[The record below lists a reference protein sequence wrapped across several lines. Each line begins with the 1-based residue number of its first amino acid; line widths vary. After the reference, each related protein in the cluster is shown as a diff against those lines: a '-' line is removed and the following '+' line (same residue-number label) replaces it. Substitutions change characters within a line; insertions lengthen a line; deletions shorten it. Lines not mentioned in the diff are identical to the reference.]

1 MLNFAM
7 FGAGRIANVHG
18 QTISEHPDVR
28 LVYVVDP
35 VQQAAETIAEKFAA
49 KVSDAATVFADTS
62 IDAVLICSSTDT
74 HADLI
79 EQAARAGKAIF
90 CEKPV
95 DLDINR
101 ARHVADVVKETGV
114 TCFLGF
120 NRRFD
125 PTFNAL
131 HQDKLAGR
139 IGNLEQ
145 LVITSRDPSPPPVEY
160 IKVSGGLFRDMMIH
174 DLDMA
179 RWMLG
184 EEPVEVHAT
193 GSCLVDPEIARA
205 GDIDSAM
212 VILKTASGRL
222 CHINNSRRA
231 AYGYDQRIEVLGDKG
246 MLQAGNHRENEVRF
260 LGTEGDI
267 TDKPLYFFLER
278 YMPAY
283 RNELRSFINT
293 ITTGAQPEVT
303 IDDGVKALELAD
315 ACYQSLQSGKTVQL
329 QASEC
334 ESQKEISFAAADQPV
349 KVSA

>member
-18 QTISEHPDVR
+18 QTLSEHSGVN
-28 LVYVVDP
+28 LQYVVDP
-35 VQQAAETIAEKFAA
+35 HQASAKAIAEKFGATVTRA
-49 KVSDAATVFADTS
+49 ETVFADES

-74 HADLI
+74 HSDLI
-79 EQAARAGKAIF
+79 EKAAMAGKAIF

-101 ARHVADVVKETGV
+101 ARQVARVVKETGV

-125 PTFNAL
+125 PTFASL
-131 HQDKLAGR
+131 QGDLKEGR
-139 IGNLEQ
+139 IGELEQ
-145 LVITSRDPSPPPVEY
+145 LVITSRDPSPPPVDY

-179 RWMLG
+179 RWLLN
-184 EEPVEVHAT
+184 EEPVEVHAA
-193 GSCLVDPEIARA
+193 GSCLVDAAIGEA

-212 VILKTASGRL
+212 VTLKTASGRL

-231 AYGYDQRIEVLGDKG
+231 VYGYDQRIEVLGEQG
-246 MLQAGNHRENEVRF
+246 MLQASNHKETEVRF
-260 LGTEGDI
+260 TGKQGELTEP
-267 TDKPLYFFLER
+267 PLHFFLER

-283 RNELRSFINT
+283 RKELQSFVDAVISGEQPSVT
-293 ITTGAQPEVT
+293 IT
-303 IDDGVKALELAD
+303 DGIKALELAD
-315 ACYQSLQSGKTVQL
+315 ACYQSLVSG
-329 QASEC
+329 
-334 ESQKEISFAAADQPV
+334 QPV
-349 KVSA
+349 RFDAEATEEKHSLNSDLFAGAEQ